1 MTTFYFSSVFAQS
14 ALMTGVFL
22 SLLLSLFIVFFN
34 YDRKRNKVGRYLNIG
49 VFLLLFVMLSI
60 LANIF
65 MRKDA
70 GLPIRLALPIPI
82 WVLWLIICS
91 CDIYL
96 ICEVISRFR
105 QKGKTLTRNSVKQ
118 AMDTLPS
125 AICYFSPSGAVK
137 LCNLQMHRLFRS
149 LAQSD
154 LQSLGELQ
162 EALSNCDDKSGI
174 IKLSDERQ
182 TYLFPNG
189 KVWRYSQTKVSVKS
203 GITYT
208 ESIFSD
214 VTEQYEKH
222 LELKRQTKQLK
233 KIAQSLKLLSDNV
246 LTLTKE
252 REVLTAK
259 TRLHDQMGGGIL
271 AIRQILQQNH
281 TTEENVAAVSLLC
294 KAVSI
299 IKDDNEYPVE
309 YGELADFIHDADTI
323 GVKVE
328 ITGNLPQQSDMFDV
342 FMIAMRECLTNSAR
356 HANATCLKIK
366 VQEDEKN
373 VSIHISN
380 NRNPPLGEV
389 TPKGGLVNLYR
400 HVKGIG
406 GTMKIQSQPNF
417 ALTVTIPKR
426 RILYDTG
433 AYCR

>member
-14 ALMTGVFL
+14 ALMTGMFL
-22 SLLLSLFIVFFN
+22 SLLLSLFLVFFN

-82 WVLWLIICS
+82 WVLWLITCS

-96 ICEVISRFR
+96 ICEVIRRFR

-189 KVWRYSQTKVSVKS
+189 KVWRYSQTTVSVKS
-203 GITYT
+203 GTTYT

-246 LTLTKE
+246 LALTKE

-281 TTEENVAAVSLLC
+281 TTEENIAAVSLLC

-356 HANATCLKIK
+356 HANATCLKIT

-380 NRNPPLGEV
+380 NGNPPLGEV

-417 ALTVTIPKR
+417 ALTVTIPKKENF
-426 RILYDTG
+426 I
-433 AYCR
+433 